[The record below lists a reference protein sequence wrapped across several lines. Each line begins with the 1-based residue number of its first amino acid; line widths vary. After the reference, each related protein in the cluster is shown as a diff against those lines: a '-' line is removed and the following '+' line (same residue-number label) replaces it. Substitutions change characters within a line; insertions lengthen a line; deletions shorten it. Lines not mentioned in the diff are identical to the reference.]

1 MKMIMAIVG
10 KDDEMET
17 SAQLVAKGYFV
28 TKIATSG
35 GFLKRKHVTLM
46 ICTEDEKVD
55 QAISIIQKYAG
66 ERKTVKYNEPRQLP
80 KRPDLPGT
88 ERIRF
93 RSIVRSRGKHD
104 SFVNVMW
111 QDASREDVKKYARGK
126 PSELR
131 SPGFP
136 LALPFPGHAR
146 K

>member
-46 ICTEDEKVD
+46 IGTEDEKVD

-66 ERKTVKYNEPRQLP
+66 ERKTVKYTEPRSSQ
-80 KRPDLPGT
+80 RPDLPGT
-88 ERIRF
+88 ELYG
-93 RSIVRSRGKHD
+93 SDQCGSRG
-104 SFVNVMW
+104 
-111 QDASREDVKKYARGK
+111 
-126 PSELR
+126 
-131 SPGFP
+131 
-136 LALPFPGHAR
+136 
-146 K
+146 